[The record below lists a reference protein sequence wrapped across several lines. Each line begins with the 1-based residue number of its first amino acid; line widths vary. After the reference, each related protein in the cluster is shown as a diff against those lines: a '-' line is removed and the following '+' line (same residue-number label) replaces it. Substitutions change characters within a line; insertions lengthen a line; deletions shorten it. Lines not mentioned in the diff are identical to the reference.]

1 MDVKSIFDKIKPL
14 FEKYKN
20 DEHIEFEIR
29 IGKFNAGTFDTDLG
43 QDGFNR
49 ILDGLRKYDGW
60 ERVVNTKEE
69 VFYRESD
76 NLRISIDENTSEE
89 KIVKKLRVHNEDF
102 KKLGNAPYDI
112 RFGISSEIPIEDYE
126 GEMDKKK
133 TKHRLSFIRK
143 NLSID
148 ATVVSGD
155 MEDMDAEDPNVYQ
168 IEMEIINPKL
178 VKNDNELFNIL
189 HKVKDLFNILNT
201 SN

>member
-1 MDVKSIFDKIKPL
+1 MDVKAIFHKVKPL

-29 IGKFNAGTFDTDLG
+29 VGKFNTGAFDTDVG
-43 QDGFNR
+43 AQGFNT

-60 ERVVNTKEE
+60 ERVVNTTEE

-89 KIVKKLRVHNEDF
+89 KIVKKTRVHNEDF

-112 RFGISSEIPIEDYE
+112 RFGISVETPVDDYE
-126 GEMDKKK
+126 GEMDKRK
-133 TKHRLSFIRK
+133 TKRRLSFIRK

-148 ATVVSGD
+148 VTAVTGD
-155 MEDMDAEDPNVYQ
+155 VEDMDTEDPNVYQ
-168 IEMEIINPKL
+168 IEMEIIDPKL
-178 VKNDNELFNIL
+178 VKDDNELFNIL
-189 HKVKDLFNILNT
+189 HKVKDVFNIFGTNR
-201 SN
+201 